1 MLLPTADRRPQLQER
16 RITRGAGLEAPPV
29 QRPEPQHEEDGRRA
43 EQEEARQ
50 RALRAGIVAVV
61 VVVVVVSIMNA
72 THVLSASA
80 RGSSGK
86 GG

>member
-1 MLLPTADRRPQLQER
+1 M
-16 RITRGAGLEAPPV
+16 

-61 VVVVVVSIMNA
+61 VVVVVSIMNA

-80 RGSSGK
+80 RGRAGREDKLGLASTCRNEKWADSIPCL
-86 GG
+86 